1 MERKVITDRERQVLR
16 FIAQGYS
23 NKQIAQQL
31 SLSVKTVDAHRANI
45 MRKLQIDNLAGL
57 VKYAIRMGI
66 IELEE

>member
-1 MERKVITDRERQVLR
+1 MERRVITDREKEVLR
-16 FIAQGYS
+16 LIAQGYS
-23 NKQIAQQL
+23 NRQIAQQL

-66 IELEE
+66 IDLDE

>member
-1 MERKVITDRERQVLR
+1 MQRKIITDREKQVLR
-16 FIAQGYS
+16 LIAQGYS

-57 VKYAIRMGI
+57 IKYAIRMGI
-66 IELEE
+66 IDLDE